1 MQGFV
6 IFFMISFLEQDI
18 SADTCVFQLAVV
30 FHGSGGNVDIDPA
43 DSPIFMFDAINV
55 SELYD
60 FFNEEEVALFENDFE
75 QLASSKTGM
84 HDLLKAMLFRLPRN
98 SYGENFVLGVSATSG
113 LIGVETPL
121 LDANESYYNLE
132 GNVTINNECENETLE
147 EKNYKKV
154 VTYNADEA
162 VSVKCMKNI
171 ISRFT
176 EPENTEES

>member
-1 MQGFV
+1 M
-6 IFFMISFLEQDI
+6 
-18 SADTCVFQLAVV
+18 
-30 FHGSGGNVDIDPA
+30 
-43 DSPIFMFDAINV
+43 PIRKIN
-55 SELYD
+55 
-60 FFNEEEVALFENDFE
+60 
-75 QLASSKTGM
+75 
-84 HDLLKAMLFRLPRN
+84 
-98 SYGENFVLGVSATSG
+98 SG
-113 LIGVETPL
+113 LVGVETPL

-132 GNVTINNECENETLE
+132 GNVTINNECENEILE